1 MVYHPCHLSN
11 SSQKALFPKPQQKEN
26 LTSPLSPKGDNAE
39 SKSSKW
45 PPVLTK
51 KIGEHPVSVPSQSV
65 PKEDSAESASSLS
78 PTSKKSEN
86 EEQQAI
92 RGGHT
97 NLPDRGLKPLKP
109 PPGKLKVSFLPNEND
124 KADDS
129 KGGST
134 NLPKPLKLPGVKP
147 IINGT
152 VGAAELSK
160 VQLRKA
166 PGARQSSELIV
177 RHTDGKKFRKIDSAL
192 SKISLPAPKKPQ
204 RLDNINLTNFM
215 QEYQEEVEKMKKD
228 LMSEKTGEEEM
239 DEVYD
244 DAQSTDVVVRQSG
257 GAARQGGARVS
268 AIPEFTEEEEKHEF
282 YDDCSSKPAEPEENY
297 DDFSEEGPQ
306 EEYEAVDE
314 INKPMSP
321 PPSDGKQTKKEK
333 KEKEKDNEMQQN
345 KEKSTNKDNL
355 SKKEKEQKKKE
366 EEKRKIMAKFGIKD
380 MDQKIGDGVVLKD
393 SGGGAFRKDLL
404 AVSKGEIV
412 TILKMTDT
420 PAGKWLVQNANGKIG
435 LVQASNIEVA
445 TPTIRTV
452 LESISAATAKGTEL
466 SVAAEMSSN
475 MMSGF
480 KDEKTSTKKLPE
492 DDDDEPG
499 EVYEALPEEEGE
511 LDDIYEEL

>member
-445 TPTIRTV
+445 TPTIRT
-452 LESISAATAKGTEL
+452 
-466 SVAAEMSSN
+466 